1 MDTLLYF
8 FSFLFVF
15 GVVFALFSP
24 FFISLSEERVEQF
37 SQDFNGL
44 LLIDLEHDFLTG
56 KIDKEEFLQAKK
68 ELGVGH
74 E

>member
-1 MDTLLYF
+1 MDMLPYL

-15 GVVFALFSP
+15 GVVVALFSP
-24 FFISLSEERVEQF
+24 FLLSSGEARSEDL
-37 SQDFNGL
+37 SQDPNGL

-56 KIDKEEFLQAKK
+56 KIDQAEFQQAKK
-68 ELGVGH
+68 ELG